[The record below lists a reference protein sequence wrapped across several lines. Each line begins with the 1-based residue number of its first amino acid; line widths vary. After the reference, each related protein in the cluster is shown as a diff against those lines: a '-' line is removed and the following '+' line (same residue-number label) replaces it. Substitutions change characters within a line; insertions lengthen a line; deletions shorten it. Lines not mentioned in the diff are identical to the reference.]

1 MTQTDKGQCC
11 VFPKVLLLS
20 RVGTVPLVGH
30 QYCWEVGIC
39 LLKNH
44 VLCDG
49 PEAVEKLR
57 LQPGLH
63 N

>member
-1 MTQTDKGQCC
+1 MTQTDKVQSC

-20 RVGTVPLVGH
+20 HVGTVPLVGH
-30 QYCWEVGIC
+30 QYCWEVDFSE
-39 LLKNH
+39 NH

-63 N
+63 D